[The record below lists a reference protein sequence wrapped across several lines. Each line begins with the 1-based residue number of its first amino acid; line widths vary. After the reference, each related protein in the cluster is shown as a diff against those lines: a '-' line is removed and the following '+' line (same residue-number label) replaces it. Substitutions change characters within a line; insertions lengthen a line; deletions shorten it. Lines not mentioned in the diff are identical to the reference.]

1 MSFGQNRPTFKP
13 TPYGYT
19 RRSRGIPR
27 WLLLLITGI
36 ILGAGAVLFL
46 QRSYGPQRLTVE
58 QSEELRTDLNT
69 THLEN
74 QRLLADAK
82 KIHEDITKAREDQQA
97 QAAKASQLSQQM
109 ADMQSG
115 LASLIQAIPPDPR
128 GGTPGIRG
136 ANMVL
141 QEGELHYEALLI
153 QDLPEGETEAPVFRG
168 EAKFVATGT
177 WSNGN
182 TGYVDL
188 ASIPFEMGL
197 FRSLSGTA
205 ELPKGYR
212 VRQVTVQITP
222 EGSEKISSTR
232 TLKVSVAR

>member
-1 MSFGQNRPTFKP
+1 MSFGPKRPTFKP

-36 ILGAGAVLFL
+36 VLGAGAVVFL

-58 QSEELRTDLNT
+58 QSEALRLDLNT

-74 QRLLADAK
+74 QRLTADAK
-82 KIHEDITKAREDQQA
+82 KINEEITQARQDQQTQSA
-97 QAAKASQLSQQM
+97 RADQMSQQM
-109 ADMQSG
+109 ADMQASVS
-115 LASLIQAIPPDPR
+115 SLISAIPPDPR

-141 QEGELHYEALLI
+141 QDGELHYEALLI
-153 QDLPEGETEAPVFRG
+153 QDAPEGGAEAPIFRG
-168 EAKFVATGT
+168 EAKFVATGA

-188 ASIPFEMGL
+188 AVMPFEMGL
-197 FRSLSGTA
+197 FTTLSGTA

-212 VRQVTVQITP
+212 IRQVTVQITP
-222 EGSEKISSTR
+222 EGSDKISSTR
-232 TLKVSVAR
+232 TLKVAVAR